1 MRTLLVLFGLFTVGN
16 AIQCPR
22 CTSYDYSKAKGIT
35 DEERRNSATKLPGI
49 PECNAPDMQTC
60 ADTMRCSTF
69 RIEVSLDIDGRTAD
83 IDGVVVKGLDCDL
96 PSTTCSVIEKHWETQ
111 LESGVDVDVD
121 ECVLQLCDENE
132 SCVTTT
138 IGDVQMCDENRGCVT
153 KPGGDLQVCD
163 EIGRCVTRTGGDVQ
177 MCDENR
183 GCVTKPGG
191 DLQVCDENGR
201 CVTRTGG
208 VSMVFSPSMVLAT
221 TLPLLRLL
229 F

>member
-69 RIEVSLDIDGRTAD
+69 RLDFSLDIDGRTAD
-83 IDGVVVKGLDCDL
+83 IDGVVLKGQGCDF
-96 PSTTCSVIEKHWETQ
+96 PSITCSAIEKLWETQ
-111 LESGVDVDVD
+111 LGSGVDVEFDD
-121 ECVLQLCDENE
+121 CYLELCDENG
-132 SCVTTT
+132 S
-138 IGDVQMCDENRGCVT
+138 
-153 KPGGDLQVCD
+153 
-163 EIGRCVTRTGGDVQ
+163 CVTRTGG
-177 MCDENR
+177 
-183 GCVTKPGG
+183 
-191 DLQVCDENGR
+191 
-201 CVTRTGG
+201 
-208 VSMVFSPSMVLAT
+208 VFSPSMVLAT

-229 F
+229 L